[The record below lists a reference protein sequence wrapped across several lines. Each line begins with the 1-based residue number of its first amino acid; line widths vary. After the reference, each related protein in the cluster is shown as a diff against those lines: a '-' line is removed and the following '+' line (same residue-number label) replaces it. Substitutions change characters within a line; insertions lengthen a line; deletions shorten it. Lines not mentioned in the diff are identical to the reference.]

1 MKKVLTKKKKYVAP
15 SVQVLELET
24 TQILAGSGETNSTP
38 TVNGFTRI
46 LLETTQILAGSGET
60 NSTPTVNGFQ
70 PGDSFGSGDMEESS
84 PARRTSI
91 WD

>member
-24 TQILAGSGETNSTP
+24 TQILAGSGETNS
-38 TVNGFTRI
+38 
-46 LLETTQILAGSGET
+46 S
-60 NSTPTVNGFQ
+60 PTVNGFQ
-70 PGDSFGSGDMEESS
+70 PGGSFVTGDMEESS
-84 PARRTSI
+84 PTRRTSI

>member
-15 SVQVLELET
+15 SVQVLELES
-24 TQILAGSGETNSTP
+24 TQILTGSKVNSTP
-38 TVNGFTRI
+38 SVNGF
-46 LLETTQILAGSGET
+46 EPDG
-60 NSTPTVNGFQ
+60 
-70 PGDSFGSGDMEESS
+70 SFGTGDMEESS

>member
-24 TQILAGSGETNSTP
+24 TQILAGSKVYSTP
-38 TVNGFTRI
+38 SVNDF
-46 LLETTQILAGSGET
+46 EPDGSL
-60 NSTPTVNGFQ
+60 
-70 PGDSFGSGDMEESS
+70 GSGDMGEST
-84 PARRTSI
+84 PARSTSI

>member
-38 TVNGFTRI
+38 TVRNLPCHI
-46 LLETTQILAGSGET
+46 SVAI
-60 NSTPTVNGFQ
+60 
-70 PGDSFGSGDMEESS
+70 
-84 PARRTSI
+84 
-91 WD
+91 

>member
-1 MKKVLTKKKKYVAP
+1 MKKVLTKKKYVVP
-15 SVQVLELET
+15 SM
-24 TQILAGSGETNSTP
+24 QILE
-38 TVNGFTRI
+38 
-46 LLETTQILAGSGET
+46 LETTQILAGSGET

-70 PGDSFGSGDMEESS
+70 PGGSFGTGDMEESS

>member
-38 TVNGFTRI
+38 TVNGF
-46 LLETTQILAGSGET
+46 QS
-60 NSTPTVNGFQ
+60 
-70 PGDSFGSGDMEESS
+70 GDSFGSGDMEESS

>member
-1 MKKVLTKKKKYVAP
+1 MKKVLTKKKYVVP
-15 SVQVLELET
+15 SM
-24 TQILAGSGETNSTP
+24 QILK
-38 TVNGFTRI
+38 
-46 LLETTQILAGSGET
+46 LESTQILAGSGET

-70 PGDSFGSGDMEESS
+70 PGGSFGTGDMEESS

>member
-1 MKKVLTKKKKYVAP
+1 MNEVLTKKKKYVAP
-15 SVQVLELET
+15 SVEVLELET
-24 TQILAGSGETNSTP
+24 TQIH
-38 TVNGFTRI
+38 
-46 LLETTQILAGSGET
+46 AGSGET

-70 PGDSFGSGDMEESS
+70 PGGSLGTGDMGEST